1 MPFTSLSY
9 GFFPYTPQGTVQTTT
24 PTSAT
29 NNPATG
35 ENGYMTTNVLIV
47 SIIVL
52 LLVVV
57 ILLALLIIF
66 YCTRKRCQKR
76 NRDDIESRASSLQNN
91 PHHQSSIPLPMSSP
105 PSSLNNP
112 SVTSGKQTI
121 TTWCESCCH
130 SHTRSYPS
138 IDRQSLAQS
147 SCHNQCCSLS
157 SSSHCSSKDV
167 RRHHDCHNFN
177 HHNQNMSLT
186 STIPHHTCCH
196 FVPHMHYPLPPPP
209 PHTQPVNPSISV
221 SHDSGCKAQKT
232 LSNTRSEGSSCP
244 HCVMHCHMSTDS
256 GYHAMRTSTKEPWPG
271 YSNEVHN

>member
-1 MPFTSLSY
+1 MPFTSFSY
-9 GFFPYTPQGTVQTTT
+9 GFFPYTPQGTVQATVQ
-24 PTSAT
+24 AT

-35 ENGYMTTNVLIV
+35 DDGHMRVLIV
-47 SIIVL
+47 LIIVL

-76 NRDDIESRASSLQNN
+76 SRDDIESRASSLQNN
-91 PHHQSSIPLPMSSP
+91 PHHQSPIPLPMSSP
-105 PSSLNNP
+105 PSSSLNNP

-147 SCHNQCCSLS
+147 SCRNQCCSLS
-157 SSSHCSSKDV
+157 GSSHCSSKDA
-167 RRHHDCHNFN
+167 RRHHDCHIFN

-221 SHDSGCKAQKT
+221 SHDSGCEAQKT

-271 YSNEVHN
+271 YSNEIHN